1 MKNSIL
7 IKILLC
13 LCCVFFIGIACTS
26 SISREKKPSKDTS
39 KQDSIALWIKASKNK
54 KVQEQHQYYLE
65 ELQDIEK
72 EIRDVSHQLNTYT
85 TNTDINFSNLIAQL
99 LQDKS
104 ILGNFKYELTLSEQ
118 ISWKTVNELVKVNL
132 YRIIQESLQNIIKHA
147 NASQVLLAFSK
158 EQEHLVVE
166 LTDNG
171 IGFNSNKTTK
181 GIGLKN
187 AHSRIQKLNGK
198 FHLSSVKNQGT
209 SIHIQLPIT
218 ITI

>member
-54 KVQEQHQYYLE
+54 KVQEQHQYYLD

-72 EIRDVSHQLNTYT
+72 EIRDVSHQLNTDT

-132 YRIIQESLQNIIKHA
+132 YRIIQESLNNIVKHA
-147 NASQVLLAFSK
+147 NAKATFVNIETVKKQILVEIKDNGNGFDFSK
-158 EQEHLVVE
+158 NTKHSAHF
-166 LTDNG
+166 G
-171 IGFNSNKTTK
+171 MKT
-181 GIGLKN
+181 LKER
-187 AHSRIQKLNGK
+187 AKIIKSRLDIVSQ
-198 FHLSSVKNQGT
+198 HNQGT
-209 SIHIQLPIT
+209 VIKLVIPI
-218 ITI
+218 